1 MMMIRAGAPVDEMIQ
16 ELLPHLEPGDVI
28 IDGGNSDFRDTERRV
43 KEVEARGMLYVGTG
57 ISGGEIGA
65 LTGPSV
71 MPGGS
76 PAAWPLVKDLLQGIA
91 AKLDDGTPCCE
102 WIGSGGAGN
111 YERIRKG
118 YRLTLGIAG
127 SIGLGAGILFFVLNH
142 EIFGLFVNEPEAIEA
157 GGNYLKILAL
167 SQLFMVTESVTAGAF
182 NGTGHTTP
190 PALTGIIFTGARIP
204 MAYFLTS
211 FPQLGLTGIWWSIT
225 ISSILKG
232 SVLPLWFLHFQRKLK

>member
-1 MMMIRAGAPVDEMIQ
+1 MVLAVCS
-16 ELLPHLEPGDVI
+16 L
-28 IDGGNSDFRDTERRV
+28 
-43 KEVEARGMLYVGTG
+43 
-57 ISGGEIGA
+57 
-65 LTGPSV
+65 SV
-71 MPGGS
+71 T
-76 PAAWPLVKDLLQGIA
+76 I
-91 AKLDDGTPCCE
+91 
-102 WIGSGGAGN
+102 
-111 YERIRKG
+111 
-118 YRLTLGIAG
+118 
-127 SIGLGAGILFFVLNH
+127 LGAGILFFVLNH